1 MKIPILEVDEEDE
14 EEEPPELLIDVP
26 NQSMNIDIPK

>member
-1 MKIPILEVDEEDE
+1 MKIPILEVDEE
-14 EEEPPELLIDVP
+14 EEEPPELLADVP